1 MERQM
6 PGSTP
11 PIPYMK
17 PDQFMAWEPG
27 DDRFYELLDGQATVR
42 PFNSSAHGIIA
53 VNLCTA
59 FQGVRHLVEM
69 RGVMEAR
76 GPLPIPGRD
85 SVRFPDLMIRTGI
98 VNKGDAGSPAVAI
111 EVLSAEDGADAMAAR
126 RQDYALCGVEQVIE
140 VSQERAC
147 VWIYRVDGPD
157 QWRAR
162 VVAGLDAQFILEGFG
177 LTVRLADIYENVL
190 DGNIMDA
197 PADA

>member
-1 MERQM
+1 M

-17 PDQFMAWEPG
+17 PDQFMAWDPG
-27 DDRFYELLDGQATVR
+27 DDRFYELLDGQVTPH
-42 PFNSSAHGIIA
+42 PFNGSAHDIIA

-59 FQGVRHLVEM
+59 FQGMRQLLGK

-76 GPLPIPGRD
+76 GPLTIPGRD
-85 SVRFPDLMIRTGI
+85 SVRFPDLTIRTGI
-98 VNKGDAGSPAVAI
+98 VNKSDAGAPAVAI
-111 EVLSAEDGADAMAAR
+111 EVLTPEDGADATAAR

-147 VWIYRVDGPD
+147 IWIYAADGPD
-157 QWRAR
+157 CWRVR
-162 VVAGLDAQFILEGFG
+162 VVAGLDAEFVLEGFG
-177 LTVRLADIYENVL
+177 LTIRLADIYESVL

>member
-1 MERQM
+1 M

-27 DDRFYELLDGQATVR
+27 DDRFYELLDGQATLR
-42 PFNSSAHGIIA
+42 PFHSSAHGIIVA
-53 VNLCTA
+53 NLCTA
-59 FQGVRHLVEM
+59 LQGVRHLAAIH
-69 RGVMEAR
+69 GVMEAT

-98 VNKGDAGSPAVAI
+98 VNKGDAGSPSLVL
-111 EVLSAEDGADAMAAR
+111 EVVSPGDGADAMAAR

-147 VWIYRVDGPD
+147 VWIYQADGPD

-162 VVAGLDAQFILEGFG
+162 VVAGLDATFVLAGLG

-190 DGNIMDA
+190 DGNILDA